1 MAIINTN
8 LASLTASRSL
18 QEAQKLQE
26 TSMERLSTGKRINSA
41 ADDATGLAIAQG
53 MTSQIRGLN
62 MAINNAGAAVNLVDT
77 ADSALGETADILQRM
92 RELSVQAGNST
103 LSATDRA
110 SLKVEMEALTAELDR
125 IAATTSYNKNTLL
138 DGSAANMSFQVG
150 DGTSQS
156 ETVGLTIASATSSAL
171 GIAGSTTTSTTNA
184 GSITGAEA
192 NAGAALSAGS
202 LAVDDIFINGKNW
215 ALNLTSYVSLGGDG
229 SQTLVTYA
237 VETAAGLATAINT
250 NTEAHG
256 VTATAKTVM
265 VGEATDGITSSDSM
279 IMQITDLQGSE
290 TLHTLAGTNSLDDMI
305 TQINQGG
312 SNTAQ
317 TVYGHIEATKNDKGG
332 ITITSNDGVTI
343 KFTAAQAD
351 SGFASNQ
358 IELGKLTLTS
368 ADGSPVTV
376 TRGDNAT
383 AKDGDLRVLGF
394 NLTETSSVL
403 KGNQVLQDSTD
414 KLSLSTADDLTI
426 NGVQV
431 GATDSSILAAAI
443 DAGDVATAINAV
455 SDRTNVTASAETV
468 VIVNLTMGAGQ
479 TAGSTSASAAQ
490 IYLNGVTSST
500 LSANQT
506 TSEMVS
512 VINSLS
518 ASMSMGI
525 VATLNSATSIKLTD
539 SSGGNI
545 TLFDNAT
552 VIDSVQH
559 DDGSFVTIEGSASTQ
574 VGASA
579 HTFGG
584 RLTLTN
590 TAGGSV
596 DLGYDSVNEATAQ
609 VDFDKLGLRVGT
621 SAVTTTTTSSAID
634 VSSVAA
640 ATSALT
646 AIDSAIQKVSEIRG
660 GLGALSNRLD
670 HTISN
675 LTESVQN
682 HESSR
687 SQIVD
692 ADFAAESAML
702 AKAQVLSQA
711 STAMLA
717 QANAA
722 PQLVLQLLQ

>member
-103 LSATDRA
+103 LSDTDRA

-171 GIAGSTTTSTTNA
+171 GIAGSTTSTTNA

-312 SNTAQ
+312 SNSAQ

-368 ADGSPVTV
+368 
-376 TRGDNAT
+376 
-383 AKDGDLRVLGF
+383 
-394 NLTETSSVL
+394 
-403 KGNQVLQDSTD
+403 
-414 KLSLSTADDLTI
+414 
-426 NGVQV
+426 
-431 GATDSSILAAAI
+431 
-443 DAGDVATAINAV
+443 
-455 SDRTNVTASAETV
+455 
-468 VIVNLTMGAGQ
+468 M
-479 TAGSTSASAAQ
+479 
-490 IYLNGVTSST
+490 
-500 LSANQT
+500 
-506 TSEMVS
+506 M
-512 VINSLS
+512 
-518 ASMSMGI
+518 
-525 VATLNSATSIKLTD
+525 
-539 SSGGNI
+539 
-545 TLFDNAT
+545 
-552 VIDSVQH
+552 
-559 DDGSFVTIEGSASTQ
+559 
-574 VGASA
+574 
-579 HTFGG
+579 
-584 RLTLTN
+584 
-590 TAGGSV
+590 
-596 DLGYDSVNEATAQ
+596 
-609 VDFDKLGLRVGT
+609 
-621 SAVTTTTTSSAID
+621 
-634 VSSVAA
+634 
-640 ATSALT
+640 
-646 AIDSAIQKVSEIRG
+646 
-660 GLGALSNRLD
+660 
-670 HTISN
+670 
-675 LTESVQN
+675 
-682 HESSR
+682 
-687 SQIVD
+687 
-692 ADFAAESAML
+692 
-702 AKAQVLSQA
+702 
-711 STAMLA
+711 
-717 QANAA
+717 AA
-722 PQLVLQLLQ
+722 P